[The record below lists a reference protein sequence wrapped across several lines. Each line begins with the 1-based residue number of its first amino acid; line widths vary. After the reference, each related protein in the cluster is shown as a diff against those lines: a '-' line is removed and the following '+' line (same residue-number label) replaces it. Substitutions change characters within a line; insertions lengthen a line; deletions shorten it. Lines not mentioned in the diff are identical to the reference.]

1 MSTLTWVQELFSV
14 LPASP
19 ADADPKRI
27 PLGEHT
33 ELEIIRLAQ
42 AGDAA
47 AFEHLYAKHSRRV
60 YAVCLRMTGNP
71 SLAEDL
77 TQEAFL
83 QVFRK
88 IHTFRAES
96 AFSTW
101 LHRLA
106 VNIVLMRR
114 RVKHLNETPLDAPY
128 EMDGETLP
136 AREMGIVD
144 SGVSGLVDRLNL
156 ERALGELP
164 RGYRRAFVLH
174 DVLGYEHHEIAQ
186 ALRLLHR
193 HIQIATPQGAHAPS
207 QNPAERRPAEAVPP
221 GTVAADAPVNE
232 CQQEPAKAGQSQQ
245 EKTRQEK

>member
-1 MSTLTWVQELFSV
+1 MSTLSWDQELFSV
-14 LPASP
+14 LPASA
-19 ADADPKRI
+19 ADAHPKRI
-27 PLGEHT
+27 PLGEQT

-106 VNIVLMRR
+106 VNIVLMRQ
-114 RVKHLNETPLDAPY
+114 RVKHLNETPLDATY

-136 AREMGIVD
+136 VRELGTID

-186 ALRLLHR
+186 ALGCSIGTSKSQLHKARMRLRKILRSATRPKLSPQVLH
-193 HIQIATPQGAHAPS
+193 
-207 QNPAERRPAEAVPP
+207 PP
-221 GTVAADAPVNE
+221 
-232 CQQEPAKAGQSQQ
+232 
-245 EKTRQEK
+245 TRQ

>member
-1 MSTLTWVQELFSV
+1 MSTLTWEQELLS
-14 LPASP
+14 ASP
-19 ADADPKRI
+19 ASAADAHPSRT
-27 PLGEHT
+27 PLGERT

-60 YAVCLRMTGNP
+60 YAVCLRMTGSP

-114 RVKHLNETPLDAPY
+114 RVKHLNETPLDAPF

-136 AREMGIVD
+136 AREMGIID

-164 RGYRRAFVLH
+164 PGYRRAFVLH
-174 DVLGYEHHEIAQ
+174 DVFGYEHHEIAQ
-186 ALRLLHR
+186 ALGCSIGTSKSQLHKARMRLRKILR
-193 HIQIATPQGAHAPS
+193 SAT
-207 QNPAERRPAEAVPP
+207 RPKLCSAMLPLPP
-221 GTVAADAPVNE
+221 
-232 CQQEPAKAGQSQQ
+232 
-245 EKTRQEK
+245 RQ

>member
-1 MSTLTWVQELFSV
+1 VSTITWDQELLSA
-14 LPASP
+14 LPASA
-19 ADADPKRI
+19 ADVPPKPT
-27 PLGEHT
+27 PLGERT

-42 AGDAA
+42 SGDAA

-71 SLAEDL
+71 PLAEDL

-114 RVKHLNETPLDAPY
+114 RVKHLNETPLDAPF
-128 EMDGETLP
+128 EIDGETLP
-136 AREMGIVD
+136 AREMGTVD

-164 RGYRRAFVLH
+164 PGYRRAFVLH

-186 ALRLLHR
+186 ALGCSIGTSKSQLHKARMRLRKILR
-193 HIQIATPQGAHAPS
+193 SAARPKLSIPKLSPS
-207 QNPAERRPAEAVPP
+207 MLSLPARE
-221 GTVAADAPVNE
+221 
-232 CQQEPAKAGQSQQ
+232 
-245 EKTRQEK
+245 

>member
-1 MSTLTWVQELFSV
+1 MSTLTWVQELVPVMPGS
-14 LPASP
+14 ASP
-19 ADADPKRI
+19 AHPRRA
-27 PLGEHT
+27 PLAGQAEM
-33 ELEIIRLAQ
+33 EIIRLAQ
-42 AGDAA
+42 AGDAQ
-47 AFEHLYAKHSRRV
+47 AFEHLYAEHGRRV
-60 YAVCLRMTGNP
+60 YAVCLRMTANP

-114 RVKHLNETPLDAPY
+114 RVKRLNETPLDATY
-128 EMDGETLP
+128 EMDGETMP
-136 AREMGIVD
+136 AREMGSVD
-144 SGVSGLVDRLNL
+144 SRVSGLVDRLNL
-156 ERALGELP
+156 QRALAQLP

-186 ALRLLHR
+186 ALGCSIGTSKSQLHKARMRLR
-193 HIQIATPQGAHAPS
+193 QILRSAARIRLSHAM
-207 QNPAERRPAEAVPP
+207 
-221 GTVAADAPVNE
+221 
-232 CQQEPAKAGQSQQ
+232 
-245 EKTRQEK
+245 RQ